1 MTPDQIDLLRT
12 TFAELAPIRAQAARL
27 FYARLFEVA
36 PDVRLLFREDL
47 AAQGARLMAAI
58 ARVIDG
64 LDRPD
69 ALRADLA
76 ALGRRHAGDGVE
88 PRHYR
93 LAGDTLIWMLETS
106 LGELFTPAAK
116 RAWTAAYDLMSA
128 AMMDAA
134 TAPQPQA
141 A

>member
-1 MTPDQIDLLRT
+1 MTRDEIELLRT

-36 PDVRLLFREDL
+36 PDVRPMFSEDL
-47 AAQGARLMAAI
+47 AAQGARLMGAV

-69 ALRADLA
+69 ELRADLA
-76 ALGRRHAGDGVE
+76 ALGRRHAGYGVE

-93 LAGDTLIWMLETS
+93 LAGDTLLWTLETS
-106 LGELFTPAAK
+106 LGEFFTPAAQ
-116 RAWTAAYDLMSA
+116 RAWTAAFDVMAA
-128 AMMDAA
+128 AMMEAA